1 MERGTASA
9 NAPRLE
15 LEEIGRD
22 EVLILSFWYLG
33 KGGKSTAAERV
44 PRCPKAF
51 HLPKSLSFLLRF

>member
-33 KGGKSTAAERV
+33 KGGKSTAAES
-44 PRCPKAF
+44 PKVSKGIS
-51 HLPKSLSFLLRF
+51 PP